1 MQYMFRSAPAFAQS
15 LESWPETTSTL
26 ATNWYGPTYEMFN
39 GATAF
44 RSKFS
49 CPSGNYGP
57 PVKCTCTLSCPLS
70 DSVFTTQIDIC
81 LQASPVHGLC
91 SDSAPKY
98 GAMPDWDV
106 SEVTN
111 MSHAF
116 RDLASFDADLSKWEV
131 SQVTAME
138 YMFHGASSFSSDIS
152 AWDTSRVTNMQNM
165 FHGASSFRSSVSDWK
180 GAAATSTQSNM
191 FLDAEAF
198 VSRFLCRDSKS
209 GPASTCAPRPPPSP
223 LTDASFYD
231 AVSACTLEAPVSGE
245 CITYGFST
253 TNFGTMPNWDV
264 QYVTDMSYSFK
275 NEPVF
280 DGDISS
286 WNTSSVTSM
295 REMFHFATSFN
306 RAIGGWNTS
315 KVTDIQSMFS
325 NAQSFNQ
332 PLNTWDTSS
341 VTTMYSTF
349 ANAQSFNQPLHY
361 WDTSSV
367 LTVYAMF
374 DNAWVFD
381 QNLKSWKLLC
391 SSLWRYY
398 IHLVQHIASNQ
409 HLWVS
414 YKHT

>member
-1 MQYMFRSAPAFAQS
+1 M
-15 LESWPETTSTL
+15 
-26 ATNWYGPTYEMFN
+26 
-39 GATAF
+39 
-44 RSKFS
+44 
-49 CPSGNYGP
+49 
-57 PVKCTCTLSCPLS
+57 
-70 DSVFTTQIDIC
+70 
-81 LQASPVHGLC
+81 
-91 SDSAPKY
+91 
-98 GAMPDWDV
+98 
-106 SEVTN
+106 
-111 MSHAF
+111 
-116 RDLASFDADLSKWEV
+116 
-131 SQVTAME
+131 
-138 YMFHGASSFSSDIS
+138 
-152 AWDTSRVTNMQNM
+152 
-165 FHGASSFRSSVSDWK
+165 
-180 GAAATSTQSNM
+180 AATSTQSNM

-315 KVTDIQSMFS
+315 
-325 NAQSFNQ
+325 
-332 PLNTWDTSS
+332 S

-349 ANAQSFNQPLHY
+349 ANAQSFNQPLRY
-361 WDTSSV
+361 WDTSRVARAEKMFSGASSFARRLYLPSSAIQTGIFSGCVAFHEKYSCSTENDGPADSCEFKFKVEQANFQTAVNSCLNEEPLKGDCTTYGTVTTKYGVMSEWDVSSV
-367 LTVYAMF
+367 TDMQSAFSSKTTFNGDISNWDVRFVKDMSHMF
-374 DNAWVFD
+374 YSANSFTQD
-381 QNLKSWKLLC
+381 LSSWQT
-391 SSLWRYY
+391 SSLTRMYRLL
-398 IHLVQHIASNQ
+398 HGGNSNPD
-409 HLWVS
+409 LSNWDVFERS
-414 YKHT
+414 KYGSCF

>member
-1 MQYMFRSAPAFAQS
+1 MEYMFYSASVFNQPIGQWDVSKVTNMQYMFQSAPAFAQS

-49 CPSGNYGP
+49 CPSGNFGP

-131 SQVTAME
+131 SQVTDME

-180 GAAATSTQSNM
+180 VRLQPVRNRTCFWTLRLLFLAFYAETLRAAQHQRVLLA
-191 FLDAEAF
+191 
-198 VSRFLCRDSKS
+198 
-209 GPASTCAPRPPPSP
+209 
-223 LTDASFYD
+223 
-231 AVSACTLEAPVSGE
+231 
-245 CITYGFST
+245 
-253 TNFGTMPNWDV
+253 
-264 QYVTDMSYSFK
+264 
-275 NEPVF
+275 
-280 DGDISS
+280 
-286 WNTSSVTSM
+286 
-295 REMFHFATSFN
+295 
-306 RAIGGWNTS
+306 
-315 KVTDIQSMFS
+315 
-325 NAQSFNQ
+325 
-332 PLNTWDTSS
+332 
-341 VTTMYSTF
+341 
-349 ANAQSFNQPLHY
+349 LH
-361 WDTSSV
+361 
-367 LTVYAMF
+367 L
-374 DNAWVFD
+374 
-381 QNLKSWKLLC
+381 
-391 SSLWRYY
+391 
-398 IHLVQHIASNQ
+398 HL
-409 HLWVS
+409 
-414 YKHT
+414 